1 MEGESL
7 AVTTNFSAELTD
19 CAVSV
24 FWSALGA
31 GIAGGARQTSVRAG
45 QTSLLLVVE
54 EGSNIAGRI
63 NWSRVGIRLKRK
75 ALSNR
80 LVVTFNALTGSEF
93 PIRVRLLV
101 ASVARSISF
110 DTFANACETFSSIA
124 FKTNALT
131 SNPLRI
137 DNRRALRVGHG
148 RTFTSV
154 VEAANRA
161 EAAVISFVDFAASAG
176 EAAVTVPE
184 AASRTDTLSQL

>member
-24 FWSALGA
+24 FWAALGA
-31 GIAGGARQTSVRAG
+31 GIAGGARQTSVGAG
-45 QTSLLLVVE
+45 QASLLLVVE

-63 NWSRVGIRLKRK
+63 DWSGIGVRLKRK

-110 DTFANACETFSSIA
+110 DTFANAGETFSSIA

-148 RTFTSV
+148 RTFASV
-154 VEAANRA
+154 IEAANRA

-176 EAAVTVPE
+176 ETAVTVPE